1 MRVFLALVVL
11 LFSLGI
17 PPRMPTGTSLSLE
30 VRFSIKER
38 QLDDLYALY
47 WKTQYDIDR
56 GDSKL
61 STVDLQKRIQEIETD
76 PKFLNDLRSA
86 RFSDAVLRRR
96 QELFLRE
103 AAVTTIKSNTALAN
117 LVEGV
122 TRDESA
128 MVYQVGG
135 KTIARSALNN
145 LLGHEPNREL
155 RRQAWLAEEQLT
167 AKTGERIRKSM
178 KMRLTL
184 AQQAGESFPDLMLR
198 YKGIRSK
205 QQVLD
210 WFDQIQR
217 QTEPEYQHLLIRVRK
232 ELDIATVEP
241 WDLDY
246 YFSTMTS
253 AFEQTRFVPEHAL
266 NQIKQLA
273 AVLGYDFDKLPI
285 SITMAE
291 ITFGGGTYPIRYG
304 KDVRILVNKYEGV
317 RFVDTLFHECG
328 HGLHYSFVF
337 EPDGSGS
344 GRPSFILDS
353 SQAEPFDEGLGQ
365 VMSLMIYRPQF
376 AKQIFG
382 LTPQEIASLNEYYR
396 MKSLYDVRSTIADSL
411 FEFAAY
417 DNPDQDLSALYDRM
431 SEKYLSVPMHAAHI
445 WAYDPFYSSGP
456 IYLQSYVLAEM
467 VGRQVQRALTEKFG
481 DHLGKEAG
489 DWLRRKF
496 FMRGGRLT
504 LDEIMQAG
512 TGKPLTD
519 SYLINALLGQQVI
532 VERETSH

>member
-1 MRVFLALVVL
+1 MRASLALVVL

-17 PPRMPTGTSLSLE
+17 PPGMPAATSPSVE

-38 QLDDLYALY
+38 QLEDLYALY
-47 WKTQYDIDR
+47 WKTEYDIDR

-61 STVDLQKRIQEIETD
+61 STVDLQKRIRETETD

-86 RFSDAVLRRR
+86 TFSDAVLRRR

-103 AAVTTIKSNTALAN
+103 AAVTKIKSDTTLAS
-117 LVEGV
+117 LVEGI
-122 TRDESA
+122 TGDESA
-128 MVYQVGG
+128 MVYQVGD

-155 RRQAWLAEEQLT
+155 RRQAWLAQEQLT
-167 AKTGERIRKSM
+167 AKTGERIRQSM
-178 KMRLTL
+178 KLRLAL
-184 AQQAGESFPDLMLR
+184 ARQAGESFPDLMLR

-217 QTEPEYQHLLIRVRK
+217 QTEPEYHHLLIRIRK
-232 ELDIATVEP
+232 ELHIAIVEP

-253 AFEQTRFVPEHAL
+253 PFELTKFVPEHAQ
-266 NQIKQLA
+266 NQMKQVA
-273 AVLGYDFDKLPI
+273 AALGYHFDKLPI
-285 SITMAE
+285 SIMMAE

-304 KDVRILVNKYEGV
+304 KDVRILVNKYEGL
-317 RFVDTLFHECG
+317 RFVDTFFHECG

-337 EPDGSGS
+337 EPDESGS
-344 GRPSFILDS
+344 SKPSFILDS

-382 LTPQEIASLNEYYR
+382 LTPQETASLNEYYR
-396 MKSLYDVRSTIADSL
+396 LKSLYDMRSTIADSM

-431 SEKYLSVPMHAAHI
+431 SEKYLGVPMHAAHV

-467 VGRQVQRALTEKFG
+467 VGRQVQRTLTEKFG
-481 DHLGKEAG
+481 DRLGKQAG
-489 DWLRRKF
+489 EWLRQKF
-496 FMRGGRLT
+496 FRRGGRLT
-504 LDEIMQAG
+504 LDEIMQIG

-519 SYLINALLGQQVI
+519 RYLINALLGQQAI
-532 VERETSH
+532 IGREKSQ